1 MAEEEK
7 KKGANIVSDKGTTM
21 LALESMGRD
30 GDRIVFVGRMM
41 GAWSSKMYMGP
52 EDAWRLGGMMI
63 KNRQLIGYI
72 ISLPYLVLKRRGGK
86 TEQ

>member
-1 MAEEEK
+1 MAEEGEK
-7 KKGANIVSDKGTTM
+7 KEARIVSDKGTTM
-21 LALESMGRD
+21 LALESMGRE

-52 EDAWRLGGMMI
+52 EDAWRLGGMML

-72 ISLPYLVLKRRGGK
+72 FSLPCILWKNRRTNK
-86 TEQ
+86 K

>member
-30 GDRIVFVGRMM
+30 GDRLIFVGRMM
-41 GAWSSKMYMGP
+41 GAWSSKMYMDP
-52 EDAWRLGGMMI
+52 EDAWRLGGMML

-72 ISLPYLVLKRRGGK
+72 ISLPFILRRRRAK
-86 TEQ
+86 KS